1 MNLWLGIIMLAVGL
15 FFLAWWRLRPFR
27 HEAASS
33 GVRGLPAAASPG
45 ALSPRGH

>member
-33 GVRGLPAAASPG
+33 GASEGGPPPG
-45 ALSPRGH
+45 PGGH

>member
-33 GVRGLPAAASPG
+33 GASEGGPPPR
-45 ALSPRGH
+45 PRGH